1 MKRLSTILFIFFSF
15 LALLIA
21 CDDPEL
27 PANTNKDVI
36 PDTVITNFGPSHFS
50 VFEQPDHNPLTKRG
64 VELGRMLFYDP
75 ILSSDSTISCSSCH
89 NPSYSFTDNKKYSVG
104 VNGAV
109 GNIQAMAIVNLAW
122 QQKFF
127 WNGRSSSL
135 EIQAIEPV
143 LNPIEMHETPANVVK
158 KLKEHASYPKHFRSA
173 FGTDEIT
180 MEHIARALAQ
190 FERTMV
196 SQNSKLDE
204 LVILNASPAS
214 FFTDPLEFE
223 GFNIFMTERGE
234 CFHCHGGVRTLL
246 TNSQV
251 DVFRNNGLMNDG
263 EQAGK
268 GLVEV
273 TGLTTDAGKFKVP
286 ILRNAEFSG
295 PYMHD
300 GRFNTLAEVVE
311 FYSSGIKE
319 NNNIDPIFLK
329 NLDRLEQFGGLGLS
343 TREKQALV
351 AFLKTLTDT
360 TFINNRNFQ
369 NPFRN

>member
-1 MKRLSTILFIFFSF
+1 MKRISTILFIFSAF
-15 LALLIA
+15 LTFLIA
-21 CDDPEL
+21 CKDDDKPVS
-27 PANTNKDVI
+27 ANKDVI

-50 VFEQPDHNPLTKRG
+50 EFEQPDNNPLTKRG
-64 VELGRMLFYDP
+64 VQLGRMLFYDP
-75 ILSSDSTISCSSCH
+75 ILSSDSTIACASCH
-89 NPSYSFTDNKKYSVG
+89 NPTYSFTDNKKYSVG

-109 GNIQAMAIVNLAW
+109 GNIQAMTIINLAW

-127 WNGRSSSL
+127 WNGRSNSL
-135 EIQAIEPV
+135 EDQAIQPV

-158 KLKEHASYPKHFRSA
+158 KLKEHATYPKYFRSA
-173 FGTDEIT
+173 FGTDDIT
-180 MEHIARALAQ
+180 TEHIARALAQ

-204 LVILNASPAS
+204 LVIQNASPAS
-214 FFTDPLEFE
+214 FFTNALEFE

-246 TNSQV
+246 TNAQV
-251 DVFRNNGLMNDG
+251 DVFRNNGLMSDG
-263 EQAGK
+263 EQTGK
-268 GLVEV
+268 GLYEV

-300 GRFNTLAEVVE
+300 GRFNTLEEVVE
-311 FYSSGIKE
+311 FYSTGIKE

-360 TFINNRNFQ
+360 TFINNKSFRS
-369 NPFRN
+369 PF